1 MNTIREVAKQQ
12 LGHLARSSIL
22 FVLPFLVACT
32 ATDGDSLNFN
42 LMSDE
47 EIVAYNDIQERIW
60 TEVICIRQVTIRSRI
75 RKRHCMTASQWN
87 KRGIS
92 SAEQLNIISF
102 GTPQI
107 FH

>member
-1 MNTIREVAKQQ
+1 MSKSITGSKRLLISF
-12 LGHLARSSIL
+12 LALMVVS
-22 FVLPFLVACT
+22 ACT
-32 ATDGDSLNFN
+32 ATASESGMNFN

-47 EIVAYNDIQERIW
+47 EILAYNATQDRVW
-60 TEVICIRQVTIRSRI
+60 DEVLCIREVRIQSRI
-75 RKRHCMTASQWN
+75 KKRHCATASNWN